1 MNVPIA
7 TSGSGSSLKL
17 CSDCKKLL
25 ARVDELRGKVS
36 YGQFLDG
43 LERTGVA
50 KDKILRFLQADP
62 DGKGSVQDQV
72 TAEMTSELMK
82 VMGIGPRNGAR
93 GKTYSRRCQQRI
105 RLTVLCLMAI
115 TVYLSLVFLALYL
128 VALAVHRYYF
138 LRDRRRMAEESREG
152 ARVIAKV
159 DELAPGSVKKFW
171 LICRSIVWMD
181 F

>member
-1 MNVPIA
+1 MTRECPYCHERVGFFA
-7 TSGSGSSLKL
+7 KL

-82 VMGIGPRNGAR
+82 VMGISGRQTAQEV
-93 GKTYSRRCQQRI
+93 KRI
-105 RLTVLCLMAI
+105 RDGVNK
-115 TVYLSLVFLALYL
+115 
-128 VALAVHRYYF
+128 
-138 LRDRRRMAEESREG
+138 ES
-152 ARVIAKV
+152 
-159 DELAPGSVKKFW
+159 D
-171 LICRSIVWMD
+171 
-181 F
+181 